1 MKRSAP
7 PPERPIS
14 PPAVKRKFESTTT
27 NKAVASFFKPASQ
40 KEPEKLVWRTVEK
53 SLIVGRYDASRVPP
67 QTRTLPVKIAAFDLD
82 DTLIV
87 PNTGNRWH
95 RTATSWKWW
104 DPSIPG
110 RLRSLYEEGYLVII
124 LSNQGNISLKDNLKT
139 LQKDTASLAN
149 LKNQVGA
156 VLRQLDL
163 PVSIYAATGQ
173 DHYRKPR
180 PGMWEEMLEDYDL
193 KAEGAVDYDKSFYVG
208 DAAGRA
214 KTDKRRKDHSTSD
227 RDLAANIGINFYT
240 PEEYFLNAPPEAYE
254 HVFEPSKHLQ
264 LLDNREQPSAPAP
277 FTKTSPQ
284 ELVIFCGSPGAGK
297 STFYWDVLQPLGYER
312 VNQDILKT
320 RDKCIKKAR
329 ELLSAGYSV
338 AIDNTNADT
347 ETRSYW
353 VKLARDFNVPIRCV
367 HFTAPTRLAEHND
380 AVRALNPNT
389 MNPEKRTQLPGI
401 AFASFIKRFQE
412 PSLDEGFQ
420 DIYKVDFEACLPLIY
435 LFHPRLQ
442 GHRRAKETVVTI
454 LGFQIFYLI
463 PSKKLG
469 IAEERPPTERLAY
482 SNIYTPTNH
491 TASFQRYTFRARPWY
506 KLMRVDE
513 SSWLVHQRSYVYE
526 HEWHHLTF

>member
-53 SLIVGRYDASRVPP
+53 TLIVGRYDASSVPP

-95 RTATSWKWW
+95 RTATSWRWW

-110 RLRSLYEEGYLVII
+110 RLRSLYDEGYLVVI
-124 LSNQGNISLKDNLKT
+124 LSNQGNISLKDNPKT

-180 PGMWEEMLEDYDL
+180 TGMWDEMLEDYDL

-227 RDLAANIGINFYT
+227 RDLAANIGIKFYT
-240 PEEYFLNAPPEAYE
+240 PEEYFLDAPAEAYE

-264 LLDNREQPSAPAP
+264 SPGREQPSVPAP

-320 RDKCIKKAR
+320 RDRCIKKAR

-338 AIDNTNADT
+338 AIDNTNADP

-353 VKLARDFNVPIRCV
+353 IKLAREFNVPIRCV

-412 PSLDEGFQ
+412 PRLDEGFQ
-420 DIYKVDFEACLPLIY
+420 DIYKVDFE
-435 LFHPRLQ
+435 FKGTEEQ
-442 GHRRAKETVVTI
+442 
-454 LGFQIFYLI
+454 
-463 PSKKLG
+463 KKLW
-469 IAEERPPTERLAY
+469 
-482 SNIYTPTNH
+482 S
-491 TASFQRYTFRARPWY
+491 RYWVSKFST
-506 KLMRVDE
+506 
-513 SSWLVHQRSYVYE
+513 
-526 HEWHHLTF
+526 